1 MISTVP
7 KPIAGYYRYTDVIE
21 QIVNIYNLAPDAEF
35 ELIAAMARSILNRD
49 LMTRNTRSGLP
60 VIEPDAPTVYITE
73 LDAKKWLQAQMLPYI
88 WQPGQPNRQPSTP
101 AQRESAILA
110 KIVELGHDPKN
121 IPKAESGKAG
131 VKSTVKKSLGSRGIW
146 SGSTVFDKAW
156 EKLRANCDVADA

>member
-21 QIVNIYNLAPDAEF
+21 QIVNIFNLAPDVEF

-49 LMTRNTRSGLP
+49 LITRDTRSGLP

-73 LDAKKWLQAQMLPYI
+73 LDAKKWIQEQGLPYI
-88 WQPGQPNRQPSTP
+88 WQPGQPNRQPTTP

-110 KIVELGHDPKN
+110 KIVELGHDPQN
-121 IPKAESGKAG
+121 MSKAVSGKAG
-131 VKSTVKKSLGSRGIW
+131 VKSEVKKSLGKRGIW
-146 SGSTVFDKAW
+146 AGSTVFDKAW
-156 EKLRANCDVADA
+156 GKLRTNGEIADA